1 MDDPGPATLNLLTTI
16 LKPVDGGQ
24 IPYLIGLGLIMLA
37 CLVVTGICAASENA
51 FFSHRESDLEDL
63 RSSKLQSSKNILHL
77 LAYPKH
83 LLATILVLNS
93 LGMVAFVVVSTL
105 FNETLFSLEDK
116 PLLRFLIDAILVTL
130 IILIFAELMPKVYA
144 TQHYRR
150 SAVFLSFPMRA
161 FMFVLWPFTGLLVKM
176 SSFIEK
182 RIKQRTPELTPEELS
197 HAIDMAADPEDAQQE
212 KEILKGIV
220 NIGQIQVRQIM
231 KPRMDMVGIA
241 ADTSFHALIE
251 IVREMRFSRMP
262 VYEENADNIIG
273 ILNIKHL
280 LPHLN
285 EADNFDWKKL
295 MSQPFFVPEN
305 KMIDDLLHEFRHN
318 RNHLA
323 VVVDEFGGTCGIV
336 TLEDILE
343 EVFGELN
350 DEFDEIQE
358 QYSRLDEHTYLFEGK
373 ISLVDFLRITRLPIH
388 FFDDAGD
395 ETETLGGFITELCG
409 KIPGRGEMFNY
420 KNLSFTIDA
429 SDLRK
434 INRIKTTLHE
444 HTEN

>member
-1 MDDPGPATLNLLTTI
+1 MDDPGPVTLNLLSGI
-16 LKPVDGGQ
+16 IRPLENGE
-24 IPYLIGLGLIMLA
+24 IPGLIALGVTMIA

-63 RSSKLQSSKNILHL
+63 RASKQQSAKNILHL
-77 LAYPKH
+77 LSFPKH

-93 LGMVAFVVVSTL
+93 LGMVAFVVVSTI
-105 FNETLFSLEDK
+105 FNETIFLLEDK
-116 PLLRFLIDAILVTL
+116 PWLRFFIDAIVVTL

-144 TQHYRR
+144 TQHYRS
-150 SAVFLSFPMRA
+150 SAKFLSYPMRA
-161 FMFVLWPFTGLLVKM
+161 FMFLLWPFTGLLVKM
-176 SSFIEK
+176 SSFIER

-197 HAIDMAADPEDAQQE
+197 HAIDMAADPADAQQE
-212 KEILKGIV
+212 KDILKGIV
-220 NIGQIQVRQIM
+220 NIAQIQVRQIM
-231 KPRMDMVGIA
+231 KPRMDIVGIDA
-241 ADTSFHALIE
+241 VTSFHKLID
-251 IVREMRFSRMP
+251 IVQEMRFSRMP
-262 VYEENADNIIG
+262 VYQENLDNIIG

-280 LPHLN
+280 LPHLSQS
-285 EADNFDWKKL
+285 DDFDWKKL

-373 ISLVDFLRITRLPIH
+373 IPLVDFLRITRLPIQ

-395 ETETLGGFITELCG
+395 ETETLGGFITELAG
-409 KIPGRGEMFNY
+409 KIPGRGETYQY
-420 KNLSFTIDA
+420 KNLVFAVDA
-429 SDLRK
+429 ADLRK
-434 INRIKTTLHE
+434 VNRLKVTIHDN
-444 HTEN
+444 TEG

>member
-1 MDDPGPATLNLLTTI
+1 MDDPGPAALNLLTSI
-16 LKPVDGGQ
+16 LRPLEQGE
-24 IPYLIGLGLIMLA
+24 IPTLIGLGITMLL

-51 FFSHRESDLEDL
+51 FFSHRESDLERL
-63 RSSKLQSSKNILHL
+63 RNSGQQSAKNILHL
-77 LAYPKH
+77 LSFPKH

-105 FNETLFSLEDK
+105 FNETVFALEDQ
-116 PLLRFLIDAILVTL
+116 PWLRFFIDAIVVTL

-144 TQHYRR
+144 TQHYKS
-150 SAVFLSFPMRA
+150 SAKFLSYPMRA
-161 FMFVLWPFTGLLVKM
+161 FMFLLWPFTGLLVKM
-176 SSFIEK
+176 SSFIER

-197 HAIDMAADPEDAQQE
+197 RAIDMAANPGDAQQE
-212 KEILKGIV
+212 KDILKGIV
-220 NIGQIQVRQIM
+220 NIAQIQVRQIM
-231 KPRMDMVGIA
+231 KPRMDMIGIE

-251 IVREMRFSRMP
+251 IVKDMRFSRMP
-262 VYEENADNIIG
+262 VYQENFDNIIG

-285 EADNFDWKKL
+285 QSDDFDWKKL
-295 MSQPFFVPEN
+295 MSQPFFVPEK

-323 VVVDEFGGTCGIV
+323 IVVDEFGGTCGIV

-373 ISLVDFLRITRLPIH
+373 IPVVDFLRITRLPIH

-395 ETETLGGFITELCG
+395 ETDTLGGFITELAG
-409 KIPGRGEMFNY
+409 KIPGRGETFQY
-420 KNLSFTIDA
+420 KNLVFGVDSA
-429 SDLRK
+429 DLRK
-434 INRIKTTLHE
+434 INRIKVTIHE
-444 HTEN
+444 NPES

>member
-1 MDDPGPATLNLLTTI
+1 MDDPGPAVMSILTGI
-16 LKPVDGGQ
+16 LRPVDNAD
-24 IPYLIGLGLIMLA
+24 IPGLIGLVLIMLT
-37 CLVVTGICAASENA
+37 CLLVTAICAASENA

-63 RSSKLQSSKNILHL
+63 RNSKQQSAKNILHL

-105 FNETLFSLEDK
+105 FNETIFALENK
-116 PLLRFLIDAILVTL
+116 PLLRFFIDAIIVTL

-150 SAVFLSFPMRA
+150 SANFLSYPMRA
-161 FMFVLWPFTGLLVKM
+161 FMFLLWPFTGLLVKM
-176 SSFIEK
+176 SGLIEK
-182 RIKQRTPELTPEELS
+182 KIKQRTPELTPQELS
-197 HAIDMAADPEDAQQE
+197 HAIDMASDPDDAQQE
-212 KEILKGIV
+212 KDILKGIV
-220 NIGQIQVRQIM
+220 NIAQIQVRQIM
-231 KPRMDMVGIA
+231 KPRMDMVGIDA
-241 ADTSFHALIE
+241 ETTFHKLMDI
-251 IVREMRFSRMP
+251 ITEMRFSRMP
-262 VYEENADNIIG
+262 VYQENLDNIIG

-285 EADNFDWKKL
+285 ETDDFDWKKL
-295 MSQPFFVPEN
+295 MSQPFFIPEN

-323 VVVDEFGGTCGIV
+323 VVVDEFGGTRGIV

-358 QYSRLDEHTYLFEGK
+358 QYSRLDDNIFLFEGK
-373 ISLVDFLRITRLPIH
+373 ISLVDFLRITKLPIH

-395 ETETLGGFITELCG
+395 EMETLGGFVTELSG
-409 KIPGRGEMFNY
+409 KIPKRGETFYY
-420 KNLSFTIDA
+420 KNLQIA
-429 SDLRK
+429 IEAADLRK
-434 INRIKTTLHE
+434 INRIKIIIHE
-444 HTEN
+444 DTDS

>member
-1 MDDPGPATLNLLTTI
+1 
-16 LKPVDGGQ
+16 
-24 IPYLIGLGLIMLA
+24 
-37 CLVVTGICAASENA
+37 
-51 FFSHRESDLEDL
+51 
-63 RSSKLQSSKNILHL
+63 LHL

-105 FNETLFSLEDK
+105 FNEIIFNLEDK
-116 PLLRFLIDAILVTL
+116 PWLRFFIDAIVVTL
-130 IILIFAELMPKVYA
+130 VILIFAELMPKVYA
-144 TQHYRR
+144 TQHYKR
-150 SAVFLSFPMRA
+150 SARFLSYPMRA
-161 FMFVLWPFTGLLVKM
+161 FMFLLWPFTGLLVKM
-176 SSFIEK
+176 SSFIE
-182 RIKQRTPELTPEELS
+182 RSIKQRTPELTPEELS
-197 HAIDMAADPEDAQQE
+197 HAIDIAADPADAQQE

-220 NIGQIQVRQIM
+220 NIAQIQVRQIM
-231 KPRMDMVGIA
+231 KPRMDMIGIE

-251 IVREMRFSRMP
+251 IVKEMRFSRMP
-262 VYEENADNIIG
+262 VYQENIDNIIG

-280 LPHLN
+280 LPYLN
-285 EADNFDWKKL
+285 ESDDFDWKKL
-295 MSQPFFVPEN
+295 MTQPFFVPEN

-358 QYSRLDEHTYLFEGK
+358 QYSRLDDTTYLFEGK
-373 ISLVDFLRITRLPIH
+373 ISLVDFLRITRLPIQ

-395 ETETLGGFITELCG
+395 ETETLGGFITELSG
-409 KIPGRGEMFNY
+409 KIPGRGDSFQY
-420 KNLSFTIDA
+420 KNLSFTVDA
-429 SDLRK
+429 ADLRK
-434 INRIKTTLHE
+434 VNRIKVTLHE
-444 HTEN
+444 HT

>member
-1 MDDPGPATLNLLTTI
+1 MDEPGPATLNLLTAL
-16 LKPVDGGQ
+16 LKQVDSGQ
-24 IPYLIGLGLIMLA
+24 IPYLIGLGITMLA

-51 FFSHRESDLEDL
+51 FFSHRESDIEDL
-63 RSSKLQSSKNILHL
+63 RTSKLQSSKNILHL

-105 FNETLFSLEDK
+105 FNETLFALDDK

-150 SAVFLSFPMRA
+150 SAVFLSFPMRV
-161 FMFVLWPFTGLLVKM
+161 FMFILWPFTGLLVKM

-231 KPRMDMVGIA
+231 KPRMDMVGIEA
-241 ADTSFHALIE
+241 GTGFHALIG
-251 IVREMRFSRMP
+251 IVQEMRFSRMP
-262 VYEENADNIIG
+262 VYQENADNIIG

-285 EADNFDWKKL
+285 EADDFDWKKL
-295 MSQPFFVPEN
+295 MTQPFFVPEN

-358 QYSRLDEHTYLFEGK
+358 HYSRLDDHTYLFEGK

-395 ETETLGGFITELCG
+395 ETETLGGFITELSG
-409 KIPGRGEMFNY
+409 KIPGRGETFNY
-420 KNLSFTIDA
+420 KNLSFTIES

-434 INRIKTTLHE
+434 INRIKTTLNE

>member
-24 IPYLIGLGLIMLA
+24 IPYLIGLGLIMVA

>member
-1 MDDPGPATLNLLTTI
+1 MDDPGPDSINLLSGI
-16 LKPVDGGQ
+16 LRPLENGD
-24 IPYLIGLGLIMLA
+24 IPGMVGLGIAMLA
-37 CLVVTGICAASENA
+37 CLVVTAICAASENA
-51 FFSHRESDLEDL
+51 FFSHRESDIEVL
-63 RSSKLQSSKNILHL
+63 RTSKHQSSKNILHL

-105 FNETLFSLEDK
+105 FNEILFDLEDK
-116 PLLRFLIDAILVTL
+116 PWLRFFIDAIAVTL
-130 IILIFAELMPKVYA
+130 VILIFAELMPKVYA
-144 TQHYRR
+144 TQHYKR
-150 SAVFLSFPMRA
+150 SARFLGYPMRA
-161 FMFVLWPFTGLLVKM
+161 FMFLLWPFTGLLVKM
-176 SSFIEK
+176 GSFIER

-197 HAIDMAADPEDAQQE
+197 HAIDIAADPADAQQE

-231 KPRMDMVGIA
+231 KPRMDMIGIE

-251 IVREMRFSRMP
+251 IVKEMRFSRMP
-262 VYEENADNIIG
+262 VYQENIDNIIG

-280 LPHLN
+280 LPYLN
-285 EADNFDWKKL
+285 ESDNFEWKKL

-358 QYSRLDEHTYLFEGK
+358 QYSRLDETTYLFEGK
-373 ISLVDFLRITRLPIH
+373 ISLVDFLRITKLPIQ

-395 ETETLGGFITELCG
+395 ETETLGGFITELSG
-409 KIPGRGEMFNY
+409 KIPGRGDSFHY
-420 KNLSFTIDA
+420 KNLSFTVDA
-429 SDLRK
+429 ADLRK
-434 INRIKTTLHE
+434 INRIKVTINE
-444 HTEN
+444 PAES

>member
-1 MDDPGPATLNLLTTI
+1 
-16 LKPVDGGQ
+16 
-24 IPYLIGLGLIMLA
+24 
-37 CLVVTGICAASENA
+37 
-51 FFSHRESDLEDL
+51 
-63 RSSKLQSSKNILHL
+63 
-77 LAYPKH
+77 
-83 LLATILVLNS
+83 
-93 LGMVAFVVVSTL
+93 
-105 FNETLFSLEDK
+105 
-116 PLLRFLIDAILVTL
+116 
-130 IILIFAELMPKVYA
+130 
-144 TQHYRR
+144 
-150 SAVFLSFPMRA
+150 
-161 FMFVLWPFTGLLVKM
+161 
-176 SSFIEK
+176 
-182 RIKQRTPELTPEELS
+182 
-197 HAIDMAADPEDAQQE
+197 
-212 KEILKGIV
+212 
-220 NIGQIQVRQIM
+220 
-231 KPRMDMVGIA
+231 
-241 ADTSFHALIE
+241 
-251 IVREMRFSRMP
+251 
-262 VYEENADNIIG
+262 
-273 ILNIKHL
+273 L

>member
-24 IPYLIGLGLIMLA
+24 IPYLIGLGVIMLA

>member
-1 MDDPGPATLNLLTTI
+1 MDDPGPVAINLLSTI
-16 LKPVDGGQ
+16 LKP
-24 IPYLIGLGLIMLA
+24 IPGEEIPTLLGLIITMLT
-37 CLVVTGICAASENA
+37 CLIVTGICAASENA

-63 RSSKLQSSKNILHL
+63 RSSKQQSSKNILHL

-93 LGMVAFVVVSTL
+93 LGMVAFVVVSTI
-105 FNETLFSLEDK
+105 FNETVFALEDK
-116 PLLRFLIDAILVTL
+116 PWLRFFIDAIVVTL

-150 SAVFLSFPMRA
+150 SAAFLSFPMRA
-161 FMFVLWPFTGLLVKM
+161 FMFLLWPFTSLLVKL
-176 SSFIEK
+176 SSFIER

-197 HAIDMAADPEDAQQE
+197 FAIDMAADPSDAQQE

-220 NIGQIQVRQIM
+220 NIAQIQVRQIM
-231 KPRMDMVGIA
+231 KPRMDIVGIE
-241 ADTSFHALIE
+241 ADTSFHALIN
-251 IVREMRFSRMP
+251 IVKDMRFSRMP
-262 VYEENADNIIG
+262 VYQDNLDNITG
-273 ILNIKHL
+273 ILNIKHV
-280 LPHLN
+280 LPYLN
-285 EADNFDWKKL
+285 QTTDFDWKKL
-295 MSQPFFVPEN
+295 MTQPFFVPES

-323 VVVDEFGGTCGIV
+323 IVVDEFGGTSGIV

-358 QYSRLDEHTYLFEGK
+358 QYSRLDDKSYLFEGK
-373 ISLVDFLRITRLPIH
+373 IPLVDFLRITRLPIQ

-395 ETETLGGFITELCG
+395 ETDTLGGFITELAG
-409 KIPGRGEMFNY
+409 KIPHRGETFHY
-420 KNLSFTIDA
+420 KNLEFTVDA
-429 SDLRK
+429 ADLRK
-434 INRIKTTLHE
+434 VNRIKVTLHE
-444 HTEN
+444 IIES

>member
-1 MDDPGPATLNLLTTI
+1 MDDPGPAALNLLTEI
-16 LKPVDGGQ
+16 FRPLDSGQ
-24 IPYLIGLGLIMLA
+24 LPYLIGLAVVMLA

-51 FFSHRESDLEDL
+51 FFSHRESDLEHL
-63 RSSKLQSSKNILHL
+63 RSSKLRSSKNILHL

-105 FNETLFSLEDK
+105 FNETLFALDDK
-116 PLLRFLIDAILVTL
+116 PLLRFFIDAILVTL

-161 FMFVLWPFTGLLVKM
+161 FMFVLWPFTGLLVSM
-176 SSFIEK
+176 GSFIEK

-197 HAIDMAADPEDAQQE
+197 HAIDMAADPADAQQE

-220 NIGQIQVRQIM
+220 NIAQIQVRQIM
-231 KPRMDMVGIA
+231 KPRMDMVGID

-251 IVREMRFSRMP
+251 TVREMRFSRMP
-262 VYEENADNIIG
+262 VYQENQDTIIG

-285 EADNFDWKKL
+285 EADDFDWKKL

-350 DEFDEIQE
+350 DEFDEIHE

-373 ISLVDFLRITRLPIH
+373 IPLVDFLRITRLPIH

-395 ETETLGGFITELCG
+395 ETETLGGFITELSG
-409 KIPGRGEMFNY
+409 KIPKRGETFYY
-420 KNLSFTIDA
+420 KNLLFTIDA
-429 SDLRK
+429 ADLRK
-434 INRIKTTLHE
+434 ISRIKTTLHE
-444 HTEN
+444 HPES